1 MTETRKLAAIMAVDV
16 VGYSRLMG
24 EDEAGTARAVRDH
37 REAARPLVAGRGGR
51 IVKTMGDGLLLEFP
65 SVVDAVE
72 CAIAIQKLMVERNAD
87 APESKR
93 IVYRIGVNLGDVLIE
108 GDDIV
113 GDGVNIAARLEGMC
127 EPGGV
132 LISGTA
138 FDHVQSKIEAT
149 FVDLGEKDLK
159 NIARPVRA
167 YRVMS
172 DSAAASTDSSA
183 PRKPA
188 SGAAPLPRDI
198 PSIAVLPFENMSGD
212 ADQQYFCDGLVDDIL
227 TSLSKLA
234 GLRVI
239 ARHSSFAFKGRS
251 VDVREVA
258 KQLGVRYVLEGSV
271 RKSGNR
277 IRITAQLIDARDG
290 SHIWAERYDRNFDD
304 IFAVQ
309 DEITLVLATEMQ
321 IKLTEGEQARL
332 RYTTTNN
339 VAAWTLWVEGLS
351 YYRRAISKENLA
363 AARACWEKALAL
375 DPNSAALCSMLGWV
389 HCLDARFG
397 WWDDRAIAIGKA
409 EGYLNRALSS
419 DPNNPD
425 ALIASAGL
433 LWIGGRF
440 DEAVRDARRAAEL
453 APGSADVANLTS
465 FYLGTAGHPDEA
477 ITHSKR
483 AIALNP
489 NYPALYLG
497 NLGFAYRLA
506 GRVEEA
512 ITAFSDYDAR
522 IPGMGYGL
530 SDLVILYGQSGRPE
544 EACEAAKRLLA
555 ARPGFTVADWLKTQI
570 IRDPLRL
577 DADIGALRAA
587 GLPAG

>member
-1 MTETRKLAAIMAVDV
+1 MRRRDP
-16 VGYSRLMG
+16 
-24 EDEAGTARAVRDH
+24 EAD
-37 REAARPLVAGRGGR
+37 GG
-51 IVKTMGDGLLLEFP
+51 
-65 SVVDAVE
+65 
-72 CAIAIQKLMVERNAD
+72 RNAD
-87 APESKR
+87 VHEDSR

-108 GDDIV
+108 DDDIL
-113 GDGVNIAARLEGMC
+113 GEGVNIAARLEGIC
-127 EPGGV
+127 DPGGMM
-132 LISGTA
+132 ISGSA
-138 FDHVQSKIEAT
+138 FDNVRGKIDAD

-167 YRVMS
+167 YRVTWRGAT
-172 DSAAASTDSSA
+172 AATVPSA

-188 SGAAPLPRDI
+188 SGHAPLLREI

-234 GLRVI
+234 GLKVI
-239 ARHSSFAFKGRS
+239 ARNSSFAFKGRS

-258 KQLGVRYVLEGSV
+258 RQLGVRYVLEGSV

-290 SHIWAERYDRNFDD
+290 AHIWAERYDRNFDD

-321 IKLTEGEQARL
+321 VKLTEEEQARL

-351 YYRRAISKENLA
+351 YYRRAISKETLA
-363 AARACWEKALAL
+363 AARACWENALAL
-375 DPNSAALCSMLGWV
+375 DPNSAALCGMLSWA

-397 WWDDRAIAIGKA
+397 WWDDRATAVGKA
-409 EGYLNRALSS
+409 ENYLKQALKS

-425 ALIASAGL
+425 ALISSAGL
-433 LWIGGRF
+433 LWLVGRF
-440 DEAVRDARRAAEL
+440 DETARDARRAAQL
-453 APGSADVANLTS
+453 VPGSADVANIVS
-465 FYLGTAGHPDEA
+465 FYLGTSGYPEEA
-477 ITHSKR
+477 IAHSKR

-506 GRVEEA
+506 GYVDEA
-512 ITAFSDYDAR
+512 IAAFSAYDAR

-530 SDLVILYGQSGRPE
+530 SDLVILYGQSGRAK
-544 EACEAAKRLLA
+544 EAREAAKRLIA
-555 ARPGFTVADWLKTQI
+555 ARPGFTIADWLKTQI
-570 IRDPLRL
+570 IHDRSRL
-577 DADIGALRAA
+577 DADVEALRAA